1 MYKHRYFAT
10 LNPKA
15 GNLLTLFDK
24 KEHGKR
30 RRLLGP
36 SFNEDRVRNF
46 QSNMARHTRLFL
58 DLLGTSAHTTASDDD
73 WLPAQNMTKW
83 CDYLI
88 FDLLIEFLLGF
99 QCNMLTSTEWRSII
113 DDMEAASV
121 RNAVR
126 ICTPALMIW
135 RMDKLLFPD
144 SVRGTRKFWNWVKHV
159 MDVRAKR
166 DLTDDAYSC
175 LLRTG
180 LPEETIRSELGLL
193 ITAGESIVTGV

>member
-36 SFNEDRVRNF
+36 SFSEARIRNF
-46 QSNMARHTRLFL
+46 QPDMARQTGLFL
-58 DLLGTSAHTTASDDD
+58 DLLGTSAHTTISDDD
-73 WLPAQNMTKW
+73 WLPAQNMARW

-88 FDLLIEFLLGF
+88 FDLLIEFLFGF

-126 ICTPALMIW
+126 VYTPALMIC
-135 RMDKLLFPD
+135 RMDKHLFPD
-144 SVRGTRKFWNWVKHV
+144 SVRGTRNFWNWVKHI

-175 LLRTG
+175 LLRAG
-180 LPEETIRSELGLL
+180 LSEETIRSEFGVL
-193 ITAGESIVTGV
+193 ITAGESKLTCV